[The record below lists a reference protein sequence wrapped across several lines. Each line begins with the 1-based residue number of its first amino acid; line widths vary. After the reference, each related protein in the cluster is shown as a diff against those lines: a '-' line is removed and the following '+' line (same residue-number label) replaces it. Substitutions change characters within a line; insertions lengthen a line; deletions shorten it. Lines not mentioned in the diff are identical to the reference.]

1 MSAKEKFKNF
11 KSFVSSVSKN
21 QKVVLEYQRM
31 SWFKLKALSRVLLIP
46 QRGKLDEVV
55 AGMQERLQFDD
66 EHKPKF
72 KRYLEL
78 FIEHLT
84 GKTKE
89 IEAVDPDQ
97 QGILAAVDVPYEDRI
112 KQFMAH
118 EARGLD
124 G

>member
-78 FIEHLT
+78 FIEHLA

-89 IEAVDPDQ
+89 IEAVDPGQ
-97 QGILAAVDVPYEDRI
+97 QGILAAVGVPYEDRI
-112 KQFMAH
+112 KQFMAD
-118 EARGLD
+118 EA
-124 G
+124 

>member
-1 MSAKEKFKNF
+1 
-11 KSFVSSVSKN
+11 
-21 QKVVLEYQRM
+21 M

-46 QRGKLDEVV
+46 QRGSKLDEVV

-89 IEAVDPDQ
+89 IEAVDPGQ
-97 QGILAAVDVPYEDRI
+97 QGILAAVGVPYEDRI
-112 KQFMAH
+112 KQFMAD
-118 EARGLD
+118 EA
-124 G
+124 